1 MKINLKPLTC
11 ETARDMMFDYI
22 EGELKAA
29 DALRLEAHLR
39 DCDACRKEL
48 SERQDILKLIN
59 TCGETPPVSLK
70 LGVMDKINAVPQET
84 KKQRMIKRLLPTGVL
99 SAAAAAVM
107 LFVVGRV
114 FLLGGAMNDADYAAF
129 DKAANA
135 EIMGGGAP
143 AEMEYAKEDAV
154 RDGMMMLADKASTQP
169 ECENGANA
177 PQTEASAVEYY
188 TVTSALKAASP
199 GFGLIITDACDYA
212 SFNHVE
218 NATEAPVKY
227 AMATSVAPSPID
239 SLFEKF
245 RQGERAIIVCS
256 ESEISTPDNFSGEE
270 TILFGDTEFRHLTFT
285 ENAEK
290 LFGEI
295 LDNFERIGAYYR
307 AAAPENTFTEL
318 DLFLAVVSEED
329 AQ

>member
-11 ETARDMMFDYI
+11 ESARDMMFDYI
-22 EGELKAA
+22 EGELRAA
-29 DALRLEAHLR
+29 NALQLETHLR
-39 DCDACRKEL
+39 CCETCRKEL
-48 SERQDILKLIN
+48 SERQDILKMIS
-59 TCGETPPVSLK
+59 TCGEIPPVSLK
-70 LGVMDKINAVPQET
+70 LGVMNKISSVPQET
-84 KKQRMIKRLLPTGVL
+84 KRQRMVKRLLPSGVL

-107 LFVVGRV
+107 LLVVGRV
-114 FLLGGAMNDADYAAF
+114 FLLGGAMNDAD
-129 DKAANA
+129 NA
-135 EIMGGGAP
+135 EIMGLTGAP
-143 AEMEYAKEDAV
+143 AEMECAEEDAV
-154 RDGMMMLADKASTQP
+154 RDGVMMLADKASTEP
-169 ECENGANA
+169 EIENGANA

-199 GFGLIITDACDYA
+199 GFGLIMTDACDYA

-227 AMATSVAPSPID
+227 AMATSAAPSPID

-256 ESEISTPDNFSGEE
+256 ESEISAPDNFSGEE

-307 AAAPENTFTEL
+307 AAVPEDTFTEL
-318 DLFLAVVSEED
+318 DLFLAVGFEED